1 MTIITNRRAERARAT
16 LGRPSAFTRH
26 ALALLTAISTHKNC
40 AEAHAQLEEKAMMD
54 ILMSSNLE
62 ECLALSTA
70 DEGQA
75 SASCKGS
82 QVGVRRSP

>member
-26 ALALLTAISTHKNC
+26 ALALLRATSAHKNC

-62 ECLALSTA
+62 EHSALSTA
-70 DEGQA
+70 HEGQA
-75 SASCKGS
+75 SASCRGS
-82 QVGVRRSP
+82 QVSGRRSP